1 VHLSEIA
8 AARPDKP
15 ALIMSGSGRVTT
27 YAELDRASLRV
38 AGLLNRLGV
47 VPGEHVALILANRP
61 EYLEIVWGMQR
72 AGTYW
77 TPVNWHL
84 TEHEAGYVVADCD
97 ARVLFAS
104 EPTRQLAGRIAERVP
119 NLVVATVSDYANG
132 PDEPSAETEGS
143 YFFYSSGTTG
153 MPKGIKPKHDFPP
166 FGTGLRLDHLIGT
179 AFGFDPDTVYLCPAP
194 LYHSAP
200 VGWSLVTQRH
210 GGTVVVMERFD
221 ALDCLRAIEEHRV
234 THAQFVPTH
243 FVRMLKLPEEQRR
256 AFDLSSLRVVV
267 HASAPCPV
275 EVKRAMIDWLGP
287 KVIEYYA
294 GSESNGM
301 TTIGS
306 ADWLS
311 HPGSVGRASMGTVHI
326 LGADGGELPPG
337 EIGTI
342 YFADGGTF
350 TYHNDPA
357 KTAAAHNER
366 GWSTLGDLG
375 RLDADGYLYLADR
388 RTDLIISGGVN
399 VYPAEVEAVL
409 ITHPSVLDVAVIGL
423 PDPELGQKVV
433 AVVQPAGEP
442 DPAELI
448 DHCRTRLAHFKCP
461 KEIRITAELP
471 RLPTGKLLRRVVR
484 EGINN

>member
-1 VHLSEIA
+1 
-8 AARPDKP
+8 
-15 ALIMSGSGRVTT
+15 
-27 YAELDRASLRV
+27 
-38 AGLLNRLGV
+38 
-47 VPGEHVALILANRP
+47 
-61 EYLEIVWGMQR
+61 
-72 AGTYW
+72 
-77 TPVNWHL
+77 
-84 TEHEAGYVVADCD
+84 
-97 ARVLFAS
+97 
-104 EPTRQLAGRIAERVP
+104 
-119 NLVVATVSDYANG
+119 
-132 PDEPSAETEGS
+132 
-143 YFFYSSGTTG
+143 
-153 MPKGIKPKHDFPP
+153 
-166 FGTGLRLDHLIGT
+166 
-179 AFGFDPDTVYLCPAP
+179 VYLCPAP

-221 ALDCLRAIEEHRV
+221 ALECLRAIEEHRV
-234 THAQFVPTH
+234 THAQFVPTQ
-243 FVRMLKLPEEQRR
+243 FVRMLKLPEERRR

-267 HASAPCPV
+267 HAAAPCPV

-287 KVIEYYA
+287 KVFEYYA

-306 ADWLS
+306 VDWLS

-326 LGADGGELPPG
+326 LGADGEELPPG
-337 EIGTI
+337 EVGTI

-350 TYHNDPA
+350 SYYNDPA

-399 VYPAEVEAVL
+399 IYPAEVEAAL
-409 ITHPSVLDVAVIGL
+409 ITHPSVVDVAVIGL

-448 DHCRTRLAHFKCP
+448 THCRAGLAHFKCP
-461 KEIRITAELP
+461 KEIRFTAELP

-484 EGINN
+484 ESYN